1 LSSLFTVRE
10 RPVLELVS
18 VILTLAT
25 TAPVLS
31 RTVPDSVAVGV
42 WPSRLAAT
50 AVSSIVKKSLRTV
63 PDVPLPPA
71 IGFVLLVTWSV
82 IRVFTESRAWRSVSH
97 GQQRAS
103 SANGRR
109 LCRTRQQTPG
119 SGPKSATKT
128 AFASMPFNRVNLSVG
143 R

>member
-42 WPSRLAAT
+42 WL
-50 AVSSIVKKSLRTV
+50 
-63 PDVPLPPA
+63 
-71 IGFVLLVTWSV
+71 
-82 IRVFTESRAWRSVSH
+82 
-97 GQQRAS
+97 
-103 SANGRR
+103 
-109 LCRTRQQTPG
+109 
-119 SGPKSATKT
+119 
-128 AFASMPFNRVNLSVG
+128 
-143 R
+143 